1 MTKWNNKT
9 RYAVVM
15 VLCVVLNMV
24 LSEVSGNLHLPVWLD
39 VTGTALAALLLEPT
53 AGLIVGLANNFFLAI
68 FLTGTSSLFYY
79 CISAAVA
86 LIVGLLIR
94 EPNGGK
100 IRRNRVLPAIALVL
114 IVSTLLST
122 VLTLLLSGGVS
133 TSTWEVHYMDI
144 AAAWGL
150 PQALSCLFGVFV
162 IKFYDTLATA
172 ALVAVL
178 YRISPH
184 SFKYPPAE
192 A

>member
-1 MTKWNNKT
+1 M
-9 RYAVVM
+9 
-15 VLCVVLNMV
+15 
-24 LSEVSGNLHLPVWLD
+24 
-39 VTGTALAALLLEPT
+39 
-53 AGLIVGLANNFFLAI
+53 
-68 FLTGTSSLFYY
+68 
-79 CISAAVA
+79 
-86 LIVGLLIR
+86 
-94 EPNGGK
+94 
-100 IRRNRVLPAIALVL
+100 L